1 MGTCRRIGR
10 YEVWKSP
17 PSPVVT
23 MGGEYSRGGQ
33 DRYGN
38 PITIPAG
45 YQNSDRTA
53 WPARTFR
60 YVYDRDQIAGYYHD
74 GGLWTRQVW
83 GPGTDNVLARQTSGG
98 SAANAGTKWYLTD
111 RQNSVLGSVLPWA
124 IHDSAG
130 HHVPAGSW
138 ASVFTYLGSGADRS
152 WGRDLNASSITSAVD
167 AVRDIFEYTVRPF
180 DHTTGQQNSRH

>member
-1 MGTCRRIGR
+1 MATAPGNKDRVTRTQFDDEKHNRMYTDSVYDTAGNLVASITGFRNSNTPISRAVYTYDHRNRLVKVTQDRYTGSPGGRSNWARMTEVVYRYDGDDNLIGR

-23 MGGEYSRGGQ
+23 MGGEFSRGGQ

-83 GPGTDNVLARQTSGG
+83 GPGTD
-98 SAANAGTKWYLTD
+98 
-111 RQNSVLGSVLPWA
+111 
-124 IHDSAG
+124 
-130 HHVPAGSW
+130 
-138 ASVFTYLGSGADRS
+138 
-152 WGRDLNASSITSAVD
+152 
-167 AVRDIFEYTVRPF
+167 
-180 DHTTGQQNSRH
+180 